1 MCGEARSSVFFAVE
15 AYRYIAIIQHFP
27 EKIKYARKVSMEQIY
42 TIPINEVFD
51 TLTSEGAPCECPMC
65 RLEGRMEEN
74 ELDLILGASM
84 MEPDIRIKTNAQG
97 FCRDHYKKMLGMK
110 NRLGLSLMLESH
122 LAEVKKRISPSL
134 ISSITGKRA
143 EQFVKEIAKMECS
156 CYICGKM
163 SYHLTRSSANLAVL
177 YATDDAFRKKFV
189 KAPYICLP
197 HARILCESAKKQL
210 SGKDYGAFTAA
221 VMDAV
226 LRYMDSLSEDV
237 SFFCKKFDYRYAD
250 EPWGN
255 AKDAPIR
262 AAAYLTG
269 DPKAE

>member
-1 MCGEARSSVFFAVE
+1 
-15 AYRYIAIIQHFP
+15 
-27 EKIKYARKVSMEQIY
+27 MEQIY

-51 TLTSEGAPCECPMC
+51 ALTAEGAPCECPIC
-65 RLEGRMEEN
+65 RLAGRLEEN

-84 MEPDIRIKTNAQG
+84 MEPDIRIKTNDQG

-110 NRLGLSLMLESH
+110 NRLGLALMQESH
-122 LAEVKKRISPSL
+122 LAEVKKRLSPSL
-134 ISSITGKRA
+134 ISSITGKKA
-143 EQFVKEIAKMECS
+143 EQFVKEIAKMEAS

-163 SYHLTRSSANLAVL
+163 EYHMTRSAANVAVL
-177 YATDDAFRKKFV
+177 YTADEAFRRKFT
-189 KAPYICLP
+189 ATPCLCLP
-197 HARILCESAKKQL
+197 HARLLLEAAKKQL
-210 SGKDYGAFTAA
+210 SGKELAAFNSAA
-221 VMDAV
+221 MDAV
-226 LRYMDSLSEDV
+226 MRYLDTLSEDV

-262 AAAYLTG
+262 AAAFLTG